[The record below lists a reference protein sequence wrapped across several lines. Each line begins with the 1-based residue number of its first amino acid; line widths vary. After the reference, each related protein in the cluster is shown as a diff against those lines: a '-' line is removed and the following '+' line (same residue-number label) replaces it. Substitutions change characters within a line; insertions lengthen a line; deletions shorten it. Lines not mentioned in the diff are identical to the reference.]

1 MIDAQNMYSFWC
13 LIWSV
18 EQNTADNIENCV
30 DKVFSKIVYFDGV
43 LDLNMKIL
51 FESLIF
57 ILNEQEGLQQ
67 NTAIIEFNLS
77 KKKLI
82 SCCLNIWPMAE
93 TFFTHPK
100 RTNAVR
106 SHTFHYVGC
115 RARVQAMRYHYV
127 SFVSLL
133 SANSDKI
140 WEN

>member
-1 MIDAQNMYSFWC
+1 MIDAQNMYRFWC

-77 KKKLI
+77 KKKTNFML
-82 SCCLNIWPMAE
+82 LEHLANGRD
-93 TFFTHPK
+93 FFL
-100 RTNAVR
+100 
-106 SHTFHYVGC
+106 HTSKTY
-115 RARVQAMRYHYV
+115 
-127 SFVSLL
+127 
-133 SANSDKI
+133 
-140 WEN
+140 